1 MNGDPYRTPQ
11 PADRR
16 VINRSGQSQ
25 SSQRVEDQPQPVKDE
40 QLKTSP
46 RSSGAYRAPQE
57 NQSSK
62 KSIWWT
68 LAVMLLIIAVA
79 FGGWLLWSANNKNT
93 VAGIETDKY
102 QTVYLMNGQIY
113 FGKLTAL
120 NDTQLKLTNVYF
132 LQTNTTDE
140 TAADASDDTASKA
153 QLIKLSE
160 AIYDPQDEMIISKSQ
175 MLYFQNLR
183 DDGRAAQLIKDEQ

>member
-40 QLKTSP
+40 QPKTSP

-57 NQSSK
+57 NRSSK
-62 KSIWWT
+62 KSSWWT
-68 LAVMLLIIAVA
+68 LAVALLIIAVA

>member
-140 TAADASDDTASKA
+140 AAADASDDTASKA

>member
-1 MNGDPYRTPQ
+1 
-11 PADRR
+11 
-16 VINRSGQSQ
+16 
-25 SSQRVEDQPQPVKDE
+25 
-40 QLKTSP
+40 
-46 RSSGAYRAPQE
+46 
-57 NQSSK
+57 
-62 KSIWWT
+62 
-68 LAVMLLIIAVA
+68 
-79 FGGWLLWSANNKNT
+79 
-93 VAGIETDKY
+93 
-102 QTVYLMNGQIY
+102 MNGQIY

>member
-140 TAADASDDTASKA
+140 TAADASDDTASEA